1 MGAPSRHLAGGVIT
15 REQWLLNETR
25 IVARLRLDG
34 MSAKNAAEKAV
45 SENLF
50 QYPTERELK
59 SISRACNMRIDSLGS
74 ERLVR
79 LIAEGLPEAAVQAN
93 LYAMMC
99 AYPLVRDFMVGE
111 VGRHYSELDY
121 AYTRTDINAYFTH
134 LAVDYDNIAKLS
146 EKTVAKLKQVLR
158 RCLVECGMLASARSE
173 KLIPIFVDPDVRE
186 AIEAKGDFDALP
198 AFNCIGGF

>member
-1 MGAPSRHLAGGVIT
+1 MGVSSRHLAGGVIT
-15 REQWLLNETR
+15 REQWLLNEAR
-25 IVARLRLDG
+25 IIARLRLDG
-34 MSAKNAAEKAV
+34 MSAETAAEKVV

-79 LIAEGLPEAAVQAN
+79 LIAAGLPEAAAQAN

-99 AYPLVRDFMVGE
+99 AYPLVRDFMVSE

-121 AYTRTDINAYFTH
+121 AYTRTDINAYFTR
-134 LAVDYDNIAKLS
+134 LAVDYDNISKLS

-173 KLIPIFVDPDVRE
+173 KLIPIFMDPDVRE
-186 AIEAKGDFDALP
+186 AIEAKGDLEALP
-198 AFNCIGGF
+198 AFNCVGGF